1 MGLSDRRQLYVM
13 QNTFL
18 RVLMTGLMSLALAL
32 TLSCQGS
39 NTGAFFQGALGLKKK
54 IIVASSSATAT
65 GPYVIAQYSIEGK
78 FEKVLVDLTLDNR
91 VPRDVVMVDPFSFL
105 INTDTVDGVLNYNYL
120 TGLSSFVSNANLN
133 GVIGNMTRASNGD
146 IFIIEGTNIESF
158 DVAGTRI
165 GNPRIGTTV
174 GACTMNGTV
183 KGMAINSNG
192 TLIVGS
198 QGNDDILFYDVSD
211 PASPACLVSNQTLG
225 NVDPNA
231 LVAHSNGFV
240 YVAQTGGTDD
250 ILQFN
255 GDGSGSSTSIYTNLA
270 VINNPTAMVEL
281 PDGTLLVAS
290 DATNNIV
297 RIDTSGNVLNNPYIQ
312 DAFTGFVQSITIT
325 EVP

>member
-1 MGLSDRRQLYVM
+1 MGHAKRRQLYVM
-13 QNTFL
+13 QNMFL
-18 RVLMTGLMSLALAL
+18 RILITGLLSLALAL

-39 NTGAFFQGALGLKKK
+39 STGAFFQGALGLKQK

-65 GPYVIAQYSIEGK
+65 GPYVIAQYSLEGK
-78 FEKVLVDLTLDNR
+78 FEKVLADLTLDNR
-91 VPRDVVMVDPFSFL
+91 VPRGVVMIDPFSFL
-105 INTDTVDGVLNYNYL
+105 IATDTVDGVLKYDYL
-120 TGLSSFVSNANLN
+120 TGLSSFVSNANLT

-158 DVAGTRI
+158 DSAGIRI

-174 GACTMNGTV
+174 GACVMNVNV
-183 KGMAINSNG
+183 KGMAINSSG

-198 QGNDDILFYDVSD
+198 QGNDDLLFYDVSN
-211 PASPACLVSNQTLG
+211 PASPTCLASNQTLG
-225 NVDPNA
+225 NVDPVA
-231 LVAHSNGFV
+231 VVAHSNGFV
-240 YVAQTGGTDD
+240 YVAQTSGTDD

-255 GDGSGSSTSIYTNLA
+255 GDGSGSSTSIFTNLT
-270 VINNPTAMVEL
+270 VIANPTAMVEL

-290 DATNNIV
+290 DTTNNIV
-297 RIDTSGNVLNNPYIQ
+297 RIDTAGNVLNNPYIQ